1 MERVERFFKKI
12 HTVGVRVAIRDALR
26 AIWPLWWSRDMEL
39 IYQIQLSHISQ
50 RIWRQY
56 KKIIMQS
63 IDSNVGEHSNIIWVC
78 WLQGEENA
86 PEIIK
91 ACIASMRKW
100 AKGYEIR
107 LITDKNL
114 LEYVNIPE
122 YIIRKYQEGKIT
134 FTHFSDILR
143 TCLLYEHGGIWIDS
157 TVLLTGELP
166 KEITTEP
173 FFMYQNKLSYDGSLA
188 ISSWLISANSY
199 HPILKVIRDVLFA
212 YWKNHNTLCE
222 YFLFHLICTLIV
234 RNNPT
239 CKELF
244 KAMPYAHNID
254 VHMLQFKLF
263 DQWIEE
269 EWSYYTKRSS
279 IHKLNRKFT
288 NPELLS
294 KNGTNYDYIIHHLQF
309 SK

>member
-212 YWKNHNTLCE
+212 YWKNHNTLCHKFSDLDCLKGKNIFVTVDLDCLDTSIMPGTGTPE
-222 YFLFHLICTLIV
+222 AGGMSF
-234 RNNPT
+234 
-239 CKELF
+239 KELNEWF
-244 KAMPYAHNID
+244 YYLKDFNIVGAD
-254 VHMLQFKLF
+254 VVELAP
-263 DQWIEE
+263 DYDA
-269 EWSYYTKRSS
+269 SGASTAVATKVIR
-279 IHKLNRKFT
+279 
-288 NPELLS
+288 ELLMAM
-294 KNGTNYDYIIHHLQF
+294 
-309 SK
+309 